1 MSNVLDV
8 LAVFYN
14 QPKFCPNATW
24 NPNAI
29 TFVNES
35 MIGTDTCDAF
45 VDLNNT
51 LYVAISPLNQVKVW
65 SYNNNTPI
73 RTISAGLNEPRGI
86 FVTNNG
92 DIYVDNAAYDNRVE
106 KWTSNAASGVPVMN
120 NTGRCISLFIDINN
134 TLYCANNYRD
144 MVFKI
149 SLDKGLITPTIA
161 AGNGTRGSQPNTLYS
176 PSGIFVDFELNLYV
190 ADWGN
195 DRIQRFRVNELNG
208 TTLVGNGAPGTIT
221 LNGPSD
227 VVLDF
232 DGNLFI
238 TDSYNHRV
246 VRSGPTG
253 SHCIVGCANTG
264 GTASN
269 QLNHPQTV
277 VFDSYGNLFV
287 VDLFDNRIQIF
298 LLMTNSCGKIDFNR
312 FIKMKVLGRKTLGI
326 LTIEKSTGRLCSSK
340 ICSSNY

>member
-1 MSNVLDV
+1 MRQFISDVLNV

-14 QPKFCPNATW
+14 QPKLCPNATW

-35 MIGTDTCDAF
+35 MISTNTYDAF
-45 VDLNNT
+45 IDLNNT
-51 LYVAISPLNQVKVW
+51 LYFASSNLNQVNVW

-73 RTISAGLNEPRGI
+73 RTISAGLNGSRGI

-92 DIYVDNAAYDNRVE
+92 DIYVDNAADGGRVK
-106 KWTSNAASGVPVMN
+106 KWTSNATSGVPIMN
-120 NTGRCISLFIDINN
+120 GTGTCISLFIDINN

-195 DRIQRFRVNELNG
+195 NRIQRFRANELNG
-208 TTLVGNGAPGTIT
+208 TVIVGAGAPGTIT
-221 LNGPSD
+221 LVAPTD

-232 DGNLFI
+232 DDNLFI

-246 VRSGPTG
+246 VRSGPELRMG
-253 SHCIVGCANTG
+253 W
-264 GTASN
+264 ASPRPARPSPA
-269 QLNHPQTV
+269 QP
-277 VFDSYGNLFV
+277 SPWAE
-287 VDLFDNRIQIF
+287 IF
-298 LLMTNSCGKIDFNR
+298 
-312 FIKMKVLGRKTLGI
+312 
-326 LTIEKSTGRLCSSK
+326 
-340 ICSSNY
+340 